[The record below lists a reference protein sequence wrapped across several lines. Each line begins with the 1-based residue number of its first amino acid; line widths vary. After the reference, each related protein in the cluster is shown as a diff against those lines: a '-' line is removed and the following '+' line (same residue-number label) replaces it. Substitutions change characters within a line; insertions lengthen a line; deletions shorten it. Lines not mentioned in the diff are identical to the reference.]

1 MNCIEHFTSRHV
13 YHKILKDSG
22 FPLSKT
28 CPNMMDFCRLL
39 KLSDLNPG
47 ETFYVI
53 LDKAERLRSNM
64 DAHLLPAFM
73 RLSELTNLNIC
84 VIFITDIVLEKFFPA
99 NGFVMPIPLHFPDYT
114 KAEMVS
120 IMSLD
125 APKNFGVEIYKRY
138 CQTVVDVF
146 YLACRDTNE
155 LRHLVRLV
163 FISYDR
169 LGFLSFEEK
178 ILS

>member
-1 MNCIEHFTSRHV
+1 
-13 YHKILKDSG
+13 
-22 FPLSKT
+22 
-28 CPNMMDFCRLL
+28 MMDFCRLL

-99 NGFVMPIPLHFPDYT
+99 SGFVMPIPLHFPDYT